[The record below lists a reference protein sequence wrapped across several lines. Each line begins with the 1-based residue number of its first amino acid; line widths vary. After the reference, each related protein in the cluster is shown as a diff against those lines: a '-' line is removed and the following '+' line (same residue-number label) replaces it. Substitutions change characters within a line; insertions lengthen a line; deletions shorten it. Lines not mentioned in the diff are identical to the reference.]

1 MNNFNQQRLPTPS
14 FTQPDT
20 YWMSRLPVDQAS
32 TLIPD
37 AYTAQEFFALEQE
50 KVFAKG
56 WVAVG
61 CLPQVSKP
69 GDILVTEV
77 AGRSI
82 LVVRD
87 QKGKLGAFYNV
98 CRHRGS
104 KLLEESCKST
114 SIRCPYHAWV
124 YGLDGKCLGTS
135 MFQNNKSV
143 GSPSSS
149 SNATDMLDL
158 NRFDKKDYGLLPVAV
173 QSWGFLIFVNLSSK
187 PTELEEWLGD
197 LPDKFQSHGLEYWEI
212 SGVKNYDVDS
222 NYKLIEENFMEYY
235 HLPFVHPELTN
246 VSRMDDHHRCQG
258 AGMYT
263 GMLTTPVSRDVES
276 VWLNLP
282 AAQGLD
288 KEHLEAAYH
297 ICIFPNVT
305 ITILPNHAFCMIT
318 DPIRANLTRE
328 RTFLLTP
335 PGTLD
340 NESHTSMFLELVKFW
355 DMVNTQD
362 LGIVERVQA
371 GLCNTAFQGGRM
383 CYRFEEPLHRFH
395 NWVADRM
402 CDIHRVPPG
411 DDELEKITER
421 RSR

>member
-1 MNNFNQQRLPTPS
+1 MEYYSQQRLPTHVY
-14 FTQPDT
+14 TQPET
-20 YWMSRLPVDQAS
+20 YGLSRLPVDQAS

-37 AYTAQEFFALEQE
+37 AYTAADFFALEQE
-50 KVFAKG
+50 KIFATA

-61 CLPQVSKP
+61 CLQLVKNP

-82 LVVRD
+82 LVMRD
-87 QKGKLGAFYNV
+87 KTGKLGAFYNV

-104 KLLEESCKST
+104 KLLEKSCNIKNLH
-114 SIRCPYHAWV
+114 CPYHAWV
-124 YGLDGKCLGTS
+124 YGLDGQCLGTS
-135 MFQNNKSV
+135 MFRNEKIV
-143 GSPSSS
+143 DTVPS
-149 SNATDMLDL
+149 NEGETDLSDTSL
-158 NRFDKKDYGLLPVAV
+158 FDKKNYGLLPLSV
-173 QSWGFLIFVNLSSK
+173 QTWGFLVFVNLSTK
-187 PTELEEWLGD
+187 TTPLEEWLGD
-197 LPDKFQSHGLEYWEI
+197 IPQKFQSHVLENWEI
-212 SGVKNYDVDS
+212 FGEKNYDVAS

-246 VSRMDDHHRCQG
+246 VSRMEDHHRSQG

-263 GMLTTPVSRDVES
+263 GMLTTPVSRDVDS

-282 AAQGLD
+282 PAHGLN

-318 DPIRANLTRE
+318 DPICANQTRE
-328 RTFLLTP
+328 RTFLLSP

-362 LGIVERVQA
+362 LGIVERVQQ
-371 GLCNTAFQGGRM
+371 GLSNTAFTGGRM
-383 CYRFEEPLHRFH
+383 CPKFEEPLHRYQ
-395 NWVADRM
+395 NWGADRM
-402 CDIHRVPPG
+402 CGIHRVPSG
-411 DDELEKITER
+411 DNNAG
-421 RSR
+421 S

>member
-1 MNNFNQQRLPTPS
+1 MEYYSQQRLPTHVY
-14 FTQPDT
+14 TQPET
-20 YWMSRLPVDQAS
+20 YGLSRLPVDQAS

-37 AYTAQEFFALEQE
+37 AYTAADFFALEQE
-50 KVFAKG
+50 KIFATA

-61 CLPQVSKP
+61 CLQQVKNS

-82 LVVRD
+82 LVMRD
-87 QKGKLGAFYNV
+87 KTGKLGAFYNV

-104 KLLEESCKST
+104 KLLEKSCNIKKLH
-114 SIRCPYHAWV
+114 CPYHAWV
-124 YGLDGKCLGTS
+124 YGLDGQCLGTS
-135 MFQNNKSV
+135 MFRNEKIV
-143 GSPSSS
+143 DPVPS
-149 SNATDMLDL
+149 NEGETDLSDTAL
-158 NRFDKKDYGLLPVAV
+158 FDKKNYGLLPLSV
-173 QSWGFLIFVNLSSK
+173 QTWGFLVFVNLSTK
-187 PTELEEWLGD
+187 TTPLEEWLGD
-197 LPDKFQSHGLEYWEI
+197 IPQKFQSHVLENWEI
-212 SGVKNYDVDS
+212 FGEKNYDVAS

-246 VSRMDDHHRCQG
+246 VSRMEDHHRSQG

-263 GMLTTPVSRDVES
+263 GMLTTPVSRDVDS

-282 AAQGLD
+282 PAHGLN

-318 DPIRANLTRE
+318 DPICANQTRE
-328 RTFLLTP
+328 RTFLLSP

-362 LGIVERVQA
+362 LGIVERVQQ
-371 GLCNTAFQGGRM
+371 GLSNTAFTGGRM
-383 CYRFEEPLHRFH
+383 CPKFEEPLHRYQ

-402 CDIHRVPPG
+402 CGIHRVPSG
-411 DDELEKITER
+411 DNNAGV
-421 RSR
+421 